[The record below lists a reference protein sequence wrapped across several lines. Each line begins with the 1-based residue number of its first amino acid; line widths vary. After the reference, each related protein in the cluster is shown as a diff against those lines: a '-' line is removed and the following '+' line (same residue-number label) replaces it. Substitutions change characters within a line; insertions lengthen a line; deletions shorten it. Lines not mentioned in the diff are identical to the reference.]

1 MTIKVLDIKPDPNDK
16 VFGVLVTFKK
26 DDGSTYRKL
35 FAPFFDDG
43 TSDDFVKEEVEWHP
57 KYGREII
64 EHEILLI
71 HPTFVK
77 KGQIWL

>member
-1 MTIKVLDIKPDPNDK
+1 MTIKVLDINPDPNDK
-16 VFGVLVTFKK
+16 VFGVLV
-26 DDGSTYRKL
+26 KL

-77 KGQIWL
+77 KGQI

>member
-1 MTIKVLDIKPDPNDK
+1 MTIKVLDINPDPNDK

-35 FAPFFDDG
+35 LAPFLDDG
-43 TSDDFVKEEVEWHP
+43 TSDDFVKEEVECLP
-57 KYGREII
+57 KYGREIMDN
-64 EHEILLI
+64 EILLI

-77 KGQIWL
+77 NGQIWL

>member
-26 DDGSTYRKL
+26 DDGSIYRKL

-43 TSDDFVKEEVEWHP
+43 TSDSFVKEEVEWHP

-77 KGQIWL
+77 KGQI